1 MCDLEAAIYT
11 DYITETSQC
20 KTAAIV
26 ISFFTYITY
35 LGVHLLVE
43 FYEHKKRDEKFIKIF
58 RDFKEELSSSSYF
71 FLVICLFNQILNPEP
86 FTVSMLYIYYFV
98 TFPLVFLGY
107 YNIEKFQKLR
117 LIGYCLQTLLLI
129 LTIFCVLINPWCK
142 QYFFRY
148 LP

>member
-1 MCDLEAAIYT
+1 MCDLEAAIYK

-58 RDFKEELSSSSYF
+58 RDFKEEL
-71 FLVICLFNQILNPEP
+71 
-86 FTVSMLYIYYFV
+86 
-98 TFPLVFLGY
+98 
-107 YNIEKFQKLR
+107 
-117 LIGYCLQTLLLI
+117 
-129 LTIFCVLINPWCK
+129 
-142 QYFFRY
+142 
-148 LP
+148 